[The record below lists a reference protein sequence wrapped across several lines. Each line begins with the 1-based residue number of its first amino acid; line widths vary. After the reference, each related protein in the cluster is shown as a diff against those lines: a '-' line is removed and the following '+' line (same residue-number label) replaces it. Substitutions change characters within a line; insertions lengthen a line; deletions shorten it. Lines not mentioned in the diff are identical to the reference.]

1 MELEQ
6 IYSKIFVGFFLTP
19 DLRSK
24 LMSSQQWKIDSLLTS
39 HNDKL
44 LREVRY
50 HDKHYAGVYIDQAVA
65 LGELRQIE
73 QNIKNQLTLYLDS
86 QEIRLTKLIIFP
98 QLFIT

>member
-24 LMSSQQWKIDSLLTS
+24 LLSSQQWKIDSLLTS
-39 HNDKL
+39 RNDKL

-50 HDKHYAGVYIDQAVA
+50 HDKHYAGLYIDNAI
-65 LGELRQIE
+65 ELDAIRQVE
-73 QNIKNQLTLYLDS
+73 KNIKDQLTLYLDS
-86 QEIRLTKLIIFP
+86 QEIRLAKLVIFP
-98 QLFIT
+98 QLFIH